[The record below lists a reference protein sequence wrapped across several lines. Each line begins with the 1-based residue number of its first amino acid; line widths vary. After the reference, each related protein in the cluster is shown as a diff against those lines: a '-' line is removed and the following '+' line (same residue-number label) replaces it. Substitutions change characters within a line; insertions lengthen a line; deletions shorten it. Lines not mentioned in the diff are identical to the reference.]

1 MQPLPHLVTIGDPM
15 QTFLPHPS
23 FSNSARDLDNK
34 RLGKQ
39 RVEAYQILRAL
50 SGMSKGW
57 VNHPATRM
65 WRGYERALSNYLRVM
80 IAEWVSRGFK
90 NTMDIP
96 LYDEEAPMPPWFG
109 DDRVHSSHRANL
121 KRKDPVY
128 YAKYTEDPTTPYFWP
143 TVQETSNV

>member
-1 MQPLPHLVTIGDPM
+1 M

-50 SGMSKGW
+50 RGQSKGW
-57 VNHPATRM
+57 INHPATKM

-80 IAEWVSRGFK
+80 IAEWLSRGFK

-96 LYDEEAPMPPWFG
+96 VYDEEAPMPPWFG

-121 KRKDPVY
+121 LRKDPVY
-128 YAKYTEDPTTPYFWP
+128 YAKYTEDPTMPYYWP
-143 TVQETSNV
+143 IEDIKI